1 MKVLAKTD
9 DRILILDKDTYKIIQ
24 KHKVVFATQSIS
36 AAYFLMQ
43 KGLKI

>member
-1 MKVLAKTD
+1 MKILAKTD
-9 DRILILDKDTYKIIQ
+9 NKTLVLNKDTYKIIQ